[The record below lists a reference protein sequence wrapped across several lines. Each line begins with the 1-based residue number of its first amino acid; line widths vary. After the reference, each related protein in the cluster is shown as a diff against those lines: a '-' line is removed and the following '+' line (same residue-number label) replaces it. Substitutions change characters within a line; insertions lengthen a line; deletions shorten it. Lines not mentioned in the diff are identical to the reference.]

1 MTTYLQKTIRF
12 SFFSLMILW
21 GFLDATG
28 QRPTG
33 QGRPGGGNGSQR
45 TMPKGKMYGKIV
57 DAEGKGIGY
66 ASVQLIGMQFDST
79 SKSMK
84 EILLAGQ
91 LSAGNG
97 DFMLEEV
104 PMRREYTLKVT
115 LIGYADLEQKVSFRD
130 GEEGGSAPTPGDRPG
145 GGRGNWQAMMGG
157 GLEKDLGNIVIAP
170 EDVKLDEVVIE
181 GEARAVTLALDRKI
195 FRVDK
200 NPLSVGGTAEDAL
213 RNVPSL
219 SVDLDGN
226 LTLRNAAPQL
236 FVDGRPTTLTLD
248 QIPADAIET
257 VEIITNPSAKY
268 DASGGQA
275 GIVNIVMKKN
285 RRIGY
290 NGSIRA
296 GIDTQGGYNAGG
308 NVNLREGKV
317 NVFLSA
323 FLNSRVS
330 IGNGETTRN
339 NLIGNPL
346 TNVFQATDNDFTGT
360 FANIRGGIDWFMDN
374 RNTLTFQGSHTRGN
388 FDSENI
394 LETTTDSLFEAGRTF
409 SRSIR
414 NSLSERQFRNTG
426 GSILYKYLFPK
437 KGRELTADINYNR
450 VSTEGDGTFSTIF
463 LTDSRTS
470 QERQENGGDVNFVTA
485 QMDYVDPITK
495 SIKLEGGVRAAVRN
509 YDNTNTNLIYN
520 PNRDEFSRIP
530 NFADAYQFEDAVYA
544 AYGTFSHQFKRWGY
558 QLGLRVESSE
568 YTGELPETG
577 DRFENDYPF
586 SLFPSVFATYKVDE
600 EDNLQFSYSR
610 RINRPSFFQL
620 IPYTDFSDS
629 LNLSRGNPNL
639 LPEFTN
645 SLELTYQNIIN
656 KKNDVLISAYY
667 KEANDLITSYQ
678 FTEVVPE
685 LDREVVIISQVNS
698 NKSQAYGVEVTMRN
712 SFWKIF
718 ELTSNVNLYNSKVDA
733 SNVEQDL
740 VNEQFTW
747 FAKENL
753 TVKLPA
759 QINLQI
765 TAQYQSRAAFTP
777 SSGGRFR
784 GWRRTTNTAQG
795 YTRDYWFLDVALR
808 KDLFKR
814 KVALTASVSDL
825 LKTRESGSFS
835 ESTFFVQD
843 SWRVRNQQ
851 LFRVNLSYR
860 FGKPDTSLFKRKNN
874 NMNSSGSDLM

>member
-1 MTTYLQKTIRF
+1 MNVRIPYL
-12 SFFSLMILW
+12 LVW
-21 GFLDATG
+21 GFLIFSCLPVEA
-28 QRPTG
+28 QRPQGG
-33 QGRPGGGNGSQR
+33 QGKWNRGNA
-45 TMPKGKMYGKIV
+45 PKGKFYGKIV
-57 DAEGKGIGY
+57 DEKGKGVGY
-66 ASVQLIGMQFDST
+66 ASVQILGMSFDSVANER
-79 SKSMK
+79 K
-84 EILLAGQ
+84 ETLIAGQ
-91 LSAGNG
+91 LSAANG
-97 DFMLEEV
+97 DFVLEEV

-115 LIGYADLEQKVSFRD
+115 FLGYGDIEQKISFGD
-130 GEEGGSAPTPGDRPG
+130 GEASSSSGRPSGRPG
-145 GGRGNWQAMMGG
+145 GGRGNWQAMMAG
-157 GLEKDLGNIVIAP
+157 GLEKDLGNIKLTP
-170 EDVKLDEVVIE
+170 EDLQVDEVVIE

-200 NPLSVGGTAEDAL
+200 DPIAVGGTAEDAL

-290 NGSIRA
+290 NGSIR
-296 GIDTQGGYNAGG
+296 GGVDTQGGYNAGG
-308 NVNLREGKV
+308 NINLREGKV

-323 FLNSRVS
+323 FLNNRVS
-330 IGNGETTRN
+330 IGNGETLRN
-339 NLIGNPL
+339 NFIGNPL
-346 TNVFQATDNDFTGT
+346 TDVFQATDNEFIGT
-360 FANIRGGIDWFMDN
+360 FANIRGGLDWFVDN

-394 LETTTDSLFEAGRTF
+394 LETKTDSLFESGTTF

-426 GSILYKYLFPK
+426 ASVLYKYLFPK
-437 KGRELTADINYNR
+437 KGQELTADINYNR
-450 VSTEGDGTFSTIF
+450 VTTEGLGSFNTLF
-463 LTDSRTS
+463 LTDERTS
-470 QERQENGGDVNFVTA
+470 IERQDNEGDVNFITA
-485 QMDYVDPITK
+485 QMDYEDPITK
-495 SIKLEGGVRAAVRN
+495 SIKLEGGLRAAIRTYEN
-509 YDNTNTNLIYN
+509 SNANFILN
-520 PNRDEFSRIP
+520 PNSDVFTRLP
-530 NFADAYQFEDAVYA
+530 NFADEYEFEDAVYA

-568 YTGELPETG
+568 YTGVLPETG

-600 EDNLQFSYSR
+600 QDNIQFSYSR

-620 IPYTDFSDS
+620 IPFTDFSDS

-645 SLELTYQNIIN
+645 SVELTYQNILN
-656 KKNDVLISAYY
+656 KGNDFLISAYY
-667 KEANDLITSYQ
+667 KEANDLITAYQ
-678 FTEVVPE
+678 FTEFVPE
-685 LDREVVIISQVNS
+685 LDREVVVISQVNS
-698 NKSQAYGVEVTMRN
+698 NQSQAYGVEVTMRN
-712 SFWKIF
+712 TFWKIF

-765 TAQYQSRAAFTP
+765 TGQYQSRAAFTP

-795 YTRDYWFLDVALR
+795 YTREFWFLDVALR

-814 KVALTASVSDL
+814 KVILTAAVSDV

-835 ESTFFVQD
+835 ESPFFVQD

-851 LFRVNLSYR
+851 LFRFNLSYR
-860 FGKPDTSLFKRKNN
+860 FGKPDISLFKRKNN
-874 NMNSSGSDLM
+874 NMNTSGSDLM